1 MRRIAA
7 ILLCIAM
14 CLTMV
19 PWVAHAEGTVQ
30 YAAVTATEPD
40 WSDASVVT
48 GYTNA
53 NDAKDEQDCVAVVV
67 YSLDAAPGDP
77 ADVAGDL
84 QLHGRTVILSNVAVS
99 GTVYCDEL
107 YLLGESSVSPDAS
120 YVITGTSAGGSPKEA
135 LTEVAN
141 GPADGLIP
149 AVDGAEIRCT
159 VTGSTTTSSGAQGH
173 EVVVEQDG
181 FLSVDTLLEVRD
193 MVVEEGGTVCITG
206 GAYTNELIIQNSLSV
221 SGTVTADNGQWL
233 TLRPN
238 ATVSGDGLTL
248 YQEDGVT
255 PFTPPSEHGELT
267 FEWNGTCWRA
277 MGGGGGE
284 PGGGD
289 PGPGG
294 SAGALTGM
302 NTEDPD
308 HYVVSS
314 DCTVSPESSVDLS
327 MCSITVT
334 AEGTLRVEAGARVD
348 LRGVVFTNYG
358 EIIIDPAADSLDH
371 GRIEVRDDRYPDEE
385 VTHGKL
391 ENHGTITVD
400 GNLEIN
406 DGAEL
411 VNDEHASIVVDNFLR
426 LSGGAQLSNS
436 GSVTGSEA
444 GRIELFVDDGPDAE
458 PLTVSGLSFYDSP
471 DDPTEEL
478 RGLFYY
484 DSDAEKWIRSEG
496 SGGDGGDPGPGG
508 SAGALTGMNTEDP
521 DHYVVSSDCTVSPES
536 SVDLS
541 MCSITVNE
549 DVTLTVEA
557 GARVE
562 LRGVLFTNNGTID
575 IEADPAADSLD
586 HGRIEVR
593 DDRYYDD
600 ETGEDRVTDGKL
612 ENHGTITVGGN
623 LEINDGAELINN
635 EDASIVVENF
645 LRLSGGAQL
654 TNSGSV
660 TGSEGGRIE
669 LFVDDGPDAEP
680 LTVSGLSFY
689 DSPGDAASDDPTEE
703 LRGLFYY
710 DSDVSKWVRSGGPG
724 GGGDDPGG
732 EGPRPWQI
740 YTDFGIHGWVDGPR
754 DVDDGGD
761 ATFTLM
767 PDEGFVVGPVTVTRQ
782 TTGTP
787 WESVGPLTDE
797 GDGTCSIV
805 VMNVTE
811 DLILSV
817 TFVSETPPTVDSIL
831 QKSYAIL
838 VADAGSTEAV
848 EAALRG
854 EIDGLGYVDGYSVTV
869 TDVDLPGDGEDYG
882 TFRFTLTVDEA
893 TSPQTT
899 GYIVREPSNI
909 LFKVVGEHEGLEV
922 NEVLMADSDDAQLGV
937 FELPAM
943 DSGSIEVI
951 GAYSAG
957 IEGWM
962 SPDVADGALAG
973 SGRYRIVANQPFYRL
988 QMHIANRPANP
999 ADEANWFGFDV
1010 IQADAYCV
1018 WVDAS
1023 SGAGRQRTLQWELN
1037 RYAQL
1042 TTGDYTSLVFFG
1054 NDLFTL
1060 SLPPNGLG
1068 GVTEF
1073 SVPTGTFQGYTV
1085 SHNEDDTYTVEFL
1098 SDFYDRITLEITING
1113 SVTRELHIHRVGVE
1127 INAFDLYG
1135 ENRPGHVFHGTQYGS
1150 KVHYDDGTAYHIF
1163 ATYCIPDGEDVP
1175 YGLYVTF
1182 TWADGSTTTEIIG
1195 APYDPHKDPEDPV
1208 AHLFDG
1214 DRGVFVYPEHADPV
1228 DYLIYEAP
1236 TSAGAPVK
1244 VNVLVLKDDPNAS
1257 GIFGGVFF
1265 GSGAGV
1271 EWQAD

>member
-173 EVVVEQDG
+173 EMVVEQDG

-400 GNLEIN
+400 GNLEID
-406 DGAEL
+406 DGAQI
-411 VNDEHASIVVDNFLR
+411 VN
-426 LSGGAQLSNS
+426 
-436 GSVTGSEA
+436 T
-444 GRIELFVDDGPDAE
+444 
-458 PLTVSGLSFYDSP
+458 
-471 DDPTEEL
+471 
-478 RGLFYY
+478 
-484 DSDAEKWIRSEG
+484 
-496 SGGDGGDPGPGG
+496 
-508 SAGALTGMNTEDP
+508 
-521 DHYVVSSDCTVSPES
+521 
-536 SVDLS
+536 
-541 MCSITVNE
+541 
-549 DVTLTVEA
+549 
-557 GARVE
+557 
-562 LRGVLFTNNGTID
+562 
-575 IEADPAADSLD
+575 
-586 HGRIEVR
+586 
-593 DDRYYDD
+593 
-600 ETGEDRVTDGKL
+600 
-612 ENHGTITVGGN
+612 
-623 LEINDGAELINN
+623 
-635 EDASIVVENF
+635 EDASIVVGNF

-680 LTVSGLSFY
+680 LIVSDLNFY
-689 DSPGDAASDDPTEE
+689 DSPEDAASDDPTEE

-710 DSDVSKWVRSGGPG
+710 DSDAEKWIRSEGSGGDG
-724 GGGDDPGG
+724 GDPGG

-754 DVDDGGD
+754 DVDDGGE
-761 ATFTLM
+761 ATFILT
-767 PDEGFVVGPVTVTRQ
+767 PDEGFVVGPVTVSRQ
-782 TTGTP
+782 ATGTP

-797 GDGTCSIV
+797 GDGTRSIV

-943 DSGSIEVI
+943 DSGSIEVV

-962 SPDVADGALAG
+962 SPDVADGALAAG
-973 SGRYRIVANQPFYRL
+973 SGRYRIIANQPFYRL

-1018 WVDAS
+1018 WVDES

-1098 SDFYDRITLEITING
+1098 SDFYDRITLEVTING

-1127 INAFDLYG
+1127 IDAFDLHG
-1135 ENRPGHVFHGTQYGS
+1135 ENRPGQVFHGTQYGS

-1195 APYDPHKDPEDPV
+1195 APYDPHKDPEDSV
-1208 AHLFDG
+1208 AHLFDS
-1214 DRGVFVYPEHADPV
+1214 DRGVFVYPEHADPA

-1244 VNVLVLKDDPNAS
+1244 VNVLVLKDEPDTS
-1257 GIFGGVFF
+1257 GSFGGVFF
-1265 GSGAGV
+1265 GSGVGV
-1271 EWQAD
+1271 QWQAD